1 MDEILR
7 ASSVAERAS
16 SIAAR
21 ASERASQRNSKYM
34 QPKGMDPERNVRKLR
49 KLFGVSHTIQKQTTR
64 RVSVTDQEREEIE
77 RKRGQQLKEMRQQRI
92 SRLGAN
98 HRYVL
103 EIVADLMGTDTEE
116 IVMGV
121 ADDQS
126 FVDLLSG
133 LFEKH
138 GPRACMI
145 SYATMEGY
153 PHDSGR
159 YVESMKRQLVK
170 RTVVHRSDTVELFR
184 KWVIVYRNN
193 NKKSL
198 ENRTISDDLAMFCWD
213 ADKKDI
219 CLYVIKNFMDR
230 VLTKS
235 LEAVSEFG
243 VAEMDQKRK
252 FFHTLDMFNI
262 FLRSSEATVSS
273 RVNFDVSHELFKG
286 FLLVKYQIEAS
297 SKDMNRV
304 RSVERYFGQWMRQIQ
319 GILVEGKQILRD
331 GPDVGP
337 LQMLVNWRR
346 MLARYTSIKEFV
358 SSKAFNNHKI
368 CLTLSRS
375 SKLLKKWAEIDNQVT
390 LVLNEAKDN
399 VRYIT
404 SLQKFWDP
412 LYRSS
417 PDGIISS
424 LPGLMVAIRNV
435 SKTAHYFNTPSNVTG
450 LFVKISNQL
459 TITNKNYLTDNGRV
473 KLWTMA
479 PNDIIAKIEK
489 CRDVMQSYKEQ
500 YYETCK
506 EMSEAAEKPW
516 TVSSVYIFTCL
527 EKFLDRLDKIKLIFN
542 TEITYSVLDRIRIS
556 GMEKFNAMI
565 KGARATISSKP
576 YDPLNYRIE
585 LFDTDFQKFIK
596 EVERAEVGMQ
606 QFVKQQIA
614 DVPIAESVIL
624 ILKRFERLNLE
635 CLCLDRRYLEVAE
648 MLEQEMF
655 LLKDVYNEERGN
667 PFIARNM
674 PPVAGRIMWIRS
686 IFKKID
692 EPMKVLKVRH
702 CVLAHKKAQRTVRY
716 YNYMNGIICHYEM
729 TYHKAWFDY
738 AEEVRCLLNSPIL
751 ICNKESA
758 EYTINLDPAIRQL
771 IKETEWMW
779 KLKLE
784 VPNVAA
790 VVTYCKLRILK
801 PAENLRI
808 ALKRFDRLRSSV
820 TPVFINIMRF
830 RLQEISVLLKSALST
845 VTWLSENLE
854 DFVVDVEKKID
865 EIDLFYRTV
874 LNIDEIRINQEMLS
888 LQNYLYLYKPSAPVT
903 SEKFYESCNDLL
915 QEIQKEL
922 EKKSVCMERAVID
935 LCNMFVELLNFGP
948 LDSKGRRVF
957 QLPPEKI
964 TDANWRVEGNLP
976 IDKWDWI
983 QFQKIYRTIYLVP
996 DDVLKTLQFKN
1007 YENIR
1012 YELHHLR
1019 NDCMDL
1025 FSYYNSKMISALV
1038 GCSKRSLDFVRYS
1051 ILRTN
1056 WRTDPQ
1062 PPILYSA
1069 MDVDLENGCSIDPNL
1084 ENMQANFH
1092 RAILCCT
1099 EINYFVTTWGKQA
1112 KTFARRSRRV
1122 TVDENRY
1129 ERNYYRYVIEHKDI
1143 IRAVQN
1149 LATGLMMYKPDIDD
1163 FLKEQFEK
1171 YKYLWSAEREN
1182 KIQAF
1187 VNTNPLTV
1195 DIRDKF
1201 IYYDNITT
1209 DLETKHARH
1218 VIGPI
1223 EIRMEKAFTKFVEE
1237 SKKWKTALGQLLSAQ
1252 YKKQLDEMVDFISEQ
1267 ENILGKPIN
1276 DLDDV
1281 RLAMVCLEKVRDNF
1295 IEMDMELTLITNTYA
1310 LFAQYNIYIP
1320 QDDYDKVDSLQL
1332 SFNKMLDSAKKVS
1345 QKISEME
1352 GPLLQELNDGIA
1364 TFVMELDEFN
1374 EDFVANGP
1382 MVEGISAK
1390 EASDRVFLF
1399 QNRFDELWR
1408 KYEMY
1413 SSGEKLFGLPITE
1426 YPILQQRKREFGYLN
1441 RLYSLYIQVLKTIS
1455 DYYEMPW
1462 AEVDIERISTELADF
1477 QVRCRKLPKGMQSWP
1492 AFIDLKTK
1500 IDDFNETCPLLELMT
1515 NKAMKERH
1523 WVRLNALLKSD
1534 FDPTS
1539 SKFTLGKLLEAPI
1552 LKHKEDVEDICVG
1565 ASKEL
1570 DIEAKLKQV
1579 ITDWSVVNIQLGM
1592 FKNRGE
1598 LVLKGGETLEIIA
1611 SLEDSIMVMNSLSS
1625 NRYNA
1630 PFKKE
1635 IQLWLSKLV
1644 GTGEIL
1650 EKWLMVQNL
1659 WIYLEAVFVGGDIS
1673 KQLPLEA
1680 KRFSNIDKNYVKIMY
1695 RAREIPNA
1703 VECCTGDETLATSLT
1718 WLLDQLET
1726 CQKSLTGYLESK
1738 RLLFPRFFFV
1748 SDPVLLEILGQAS
1761 DPTSIQPHLLSIFDA
1776 VATVDF
1782 QEKTN
1787 DVITIMNSANNEKV
1801 PLENAVQ
1808 CSGSVEL
1815 WLNRL
1820 LKEMQDTMRTVLAGM
1835 ATSLNDPEF
1844 NFAEEF
1850 PSFCG
1855 QAGVIGVQLLWTR
1868 DAEYALRKCRTDKT
1882 IMKRTNA
1889 KFLTLLNHFIDLT
1902 VKDLNKLDRIRFETM
1917 VTIHVHQ
1924 RDIFD
1929 DLCQLRIR
1937 SAGDFEWQKQAR
1949 FYYNEDN
1956 DDIIVGITDVNFIY
1970 QNEYLGVTERLAIT
1984 PLTDRC
1990 YITLA
1995 QAIGMSMGGAPAG
2008 PAGTGKTET
2017 TKDMGRALGKLV
2029 VVFNCSDQMDFRGLG
2044 RIYKGLAQSG
2054 SWGCFDE
2061 FNRIELPVLSVA
2073 AQQIYIVLT
2082 ARKEKRTS
2090 FIFSDGDIVSLNPEF
2105 GLFITMNP
2113 GYAGRQEL
2121 PENLKIMFRTVA
2133 MMVPDR
2139 AIIIRV
2145 KLASCGFKENL
2156 ILSRKFFTLYKLCE
2170 EQLSK
2175 QVHYDFGLRNI
2186 LSVLR
2191 TLGAQKRSNPTD
2203 TEETI
2208 VMRVLR
2214 DMNVSKLIDE
2224 DEGLFLSLIEDMFP
2238 GIKLTTAV
2246 YKDLQRAIGR
2256 AVEEFGYMNNPEWN
2270 LKVVQLYETSL
2281 VRHGLMLMGP
2291 TGSGKT
2297 SCTLTMLKCFTEMG
2311 RPHKEMRMNPKA
2323 ITAPQMFGR
2332 LDVAT
2337 NDWTDGIFSTLW
2349 RRSLK
2354 VPKTSNTWIVL
2365 DGPVDAVWI
2374 ENLNSVLDDNK
2385 TLTLANG
2392 DRIKMADNSKLV
2404 FEPDNVDNASPAT
2417 VSRVGMVF
2425 MSSSVLKWVVYK
2437 DAWLKKQPPA
2447 EQDVFQKCYEAIYDD
2462 AHVYLQTKLIAKMK
2476 ILEAIYIK
2484 QMLEILDGLLAD
2496 CSNRSDRYLE
2506 RTFLFALMWT
2516 LGAVLEIGERD
2527 KLEEFFIK
2535 HPSKLKWPKKQPG
2548 ETVFEYYVD
2557 DGGIWQHWNNRVERF
2572 IYPEDSIPEFSSI
2585 LVPNVDNVRT
2595 AFLMHNIAKQ
2605 RKQVLLIGEQ
2615 GTAKTVMIKG
2625 YMSNYDPEMHL
2636 SKSFNF
2642 SSATTPNMFQ
2652 RIIES
2657 YVEKR
2662 VGTTYGPPGQRS
2674 MTVFVDDINMPII
2687 NAWGDQVTNEIVR
2700 QMIEQ
2705 HGFYSLEKPGD
2716 FSTIMDI
2723 QLLSAMI
2730 HPGGGRND
2738 IPNRLKRHMAI
2749 FNCTLPSN
2757 NSMDQIFNQIGCG
2770 YFCLARFEEEVVN
2783 VVPSLVPLTRN
2794 FWQSVKGKM
2803 LPTPSNFHYVFNLR
2817 DLSRIWEGILKV
2829 AGEECKT
2836 VSDILKL
2843 WRHECTRVIA
2853 DRFTDFKDTKWFLE
2867 RMRKDAASHLGEYFE
2882 EYPEEE
2888 TFFVDFLRDPPE
2900 GGEDDEEVSLEP
2912 PKIYEEIPSLEK
2924 VRERVTWYMGQF
2936 NEYVRGYHMDLVF
2949 FRDALVHLMIVS
2961 RIVSM
2966 PRGNALLVGVG
2977 GSGKQSLTRLSSFVA
2992 GYKFFQITLTRA
3004 YSVNN
3009 LTDDLKY
3016 LYRTAGL
3023 EGRGITFIF
3032 TDNEIKDEA
3041 FLEFINNILSSGE
3054 IANLFAKDEMDEIY
3068 NEIIPIMKKLQPRR
3082 PPTQDNLYDFFL
3094 SRARSNLH
3102 VALCFSPI
3110 GEKFRARA
3118 LKFPGLISG
3127 CVIDWFQK
3135 WPEDARVAVSQHYLK
3150 DFEIICDPAVKES
3163 VIDIMSW
3170 IHEVVS
3176 EACLSYFERFRRTT
3190 FVTPKSL
3197 ISFLESYKK
3206 LYKEKQNNI
3215 VVMAER
3221 MSSGLYKLDEAGASV
3236 SVLKKELIEMNKV
3249 ITVATEE
3256 AEVVLQTVAES
3267 TASAE
3272 IIKAQVAEK
3281 KSQAAELVKNISAD
3295 KEVAEAKLEKARPA
3309 LEEAEAALK
3318 TIKGS
3323 DIATVRKL
3331 GKPPYLIT
3339 LIMDCVCI
3347 LFRKRI
3353 KPVKPDFEK
3362 NFIQSSWEESLKVMS
3377 DTAFLKKIVEYPT
3390 DLINAEMVDLML
3402 PYFNYSLYTFEAAKV
3417 ACGNVAGL
3425 LSWTIAM
3432 AKYYEVN
3439 KEVLP
3444 LKANLAVQAAKYA
3457 KAASDLQEAEDLF
3470 AAKERELAKVQQQF
3484 DEAIA
3489 KKNAVL
3495 EEAQKC
3501 QDKMDAA
3508 TALISGLAGEKIRWT
3523 EQIAQFKSETE
3534 RLVGDVILLT
3544 AFLSY
3549 TGPFNQE
3556 YRNDLQGQ
3564 WLRQIVER
3572 RIPIS
3577 SNINI
3582 IDSLTD
3588 RTQIGEWNLQGLPS
3602 DELSIQNGIIAT
3614 KAVRFP
3620 LLIDP
3625 QSQGKAWI
3633 KNKEKENSLI
3643 VTNLAHKYFRTHIED
3658 AVSMGLP
3665 VIIEDVGEELDP
3677 CLDNV
3682 LDRNLLKVGTTY
3694 KIKLG
3699 DKEIDYNADF
3709 RCYITTKLAN
3719 PAYTPEVSARTS
3731 IIDFTVTMK
3740 GLEDQLLGRVILTER
3755 KELEEERTNL
3765 VETVTG
3771 NMKKMKELE
3780 ANLLHKLSTTQGS
3793 LLDDVTVIEVLNTS
3807 KNTAIEVKEKLDIAK
3822 VTEAKINSAREEYR
3836 PVATRG
3842 SVLYFLVCTMA
3853 KVNMMYQTSLV
3864 QFLDRFDASMY
3875 NSAKTHITRKRI
3887 KRIIAYLTFEI
3898 YRYKSRGLYEK
3909 DKFLFVLLMALN
3921 IDRQMDLVSYEEFQ
3935 NFIKGGAALN
3945 LNDCPPVPF
3954 RWITDET
3961 WLNLVQLSH
3970 LGPFANVLNKVSNNE
3985 RAWLAWFKKD
3995 APENEVIPD
4004 GYNSL
4009 DAFRR
4014 LLLIRSWCT
4023 DRTLSQCRKYIASSL
4038 GDRFA
4043 EPVVLQ
4049 YDGLLEESKP
4059 LMPIICF
4066 LSMGSDPSSN
4076 IEALAKKNELKCYPI
4091 SMGQGQEIHAR
4102 KLVANCL
4109 EDGGW
4114 VLLQNCH
4121 LGLDYMNEL
4130 TLLLLDL
4137 ERVEES
4143 AYSQYF
4149 RVWITTEPHLDFSIT
4164 LLQMS
4169 LKFTNEPPA
4178 GIRAG
4183 LKRTY
4188 SNLSQDFLDYSQS
4201 PFYHPLVF
4209 AISFLHSVVQE
4220 RRKFGPLG
4228 WNIPYEF
4235 NSADWYASCL
4245 FVQNHLDDLEPGKGI
4260 SWTTVRYM
4268 LGEVQYGGRV
4278 TDDYDKRLLN
4288 TFGRAWFHDNLFAE
4302 TFAFFK
4308 GYKILSFKEQEA
4320 YLGAIEELPNIDPP
4334 QVYGFHSNA
4343 EITYQTNTTRSI
4355 LDTIIAIQPKES
4367 AGGGGETREDKVAR
4381 MVKEM
4386 QSKAPPPYDLFEVK
4400 ERLKAMGALSSMNIF
4415 LRQEIDRMQRII
4427 ILVRATL
4434 KDLLLAIEGTIIM
4447 SEQLRDA
4454 LDNIFNARVP
4464 AIWQRGSWASSTL
4477 GFWFTELLERNQ
4489 QFHTWCFNARPVV
4502 FWMSGF
4508 FNPQGFLTA
4517 MKQEVARAHQGWAL
4531 DQVSM
4536 TNEVLKINL
4545 DEAKK
4550 PPKEGI
4556 YVHGLFLDGAG
4567 WDRKTSRLIESANK
4581 VLYVLM
4587 PVVHISAIN
4596 SVAPKS
4602 PKLYQCPVY
4611 KKINRTDLNYISPL
4625 WLNTV
4630 KNPDHWIIRGVA
4642 LLCDIK

>member
-1 MDEILR
+1 MDEDDRLKKDEDDR
-7 ASSVAERAS
+7 SSTSYYV
-16 SIAAR
+16 
-21 ASERASQRNSKYM
+21 QV
-34 QPKGMDPERNVRKLR
+34 KGIDPERNVKKLR
-49 KLFGVSHTIQKQTTR
+49 KLFGVSHTIQKQTAR
-64 RVSVTDQEREEIE
+64 RLSVTDQEREEVE
-77 RKRGQQLKEMRQQRI
+77 RKRLQHFKELRQQRI
-92 SRLGAN
+92 SSLGAN

-103 EIVADLMGTDTEE
+103 EIVADLMGTETEE
-116 IVMGV
+116 IIMGAV
-121 ADDQS
+121 DDPA

-133 LFEKH
+133 IFENG
-138 GPRACMI
+138 GPRSCMI
-145 SYATMEGY
+145 SYATMQGY
-153 PHDSGR
+153 PPESGR
-159 YVESMKRQLVK
+159 YVESMKRQTVK
-170 RTVVHRSDTVELFR
+170 RTIIRGSDNVELFG
-184 KWVIVYRNN
+184 KWVVVYRNN
-193 NKKSL
+193 NKKNVD
-198 ENRTISDDLAMFCWD
+198 NRTVSDDVALFCWD
-213 ADKKDI
+213 AAKKDL
-219 CLYVIKNFMDR
+219 CLYVIKQFVNR
-230 VLTKS
+230 ILTRS

-243 VAEMDQKRK
+243 VAEIEQKNK
-252 FFHTLDMFNI
+252 FFHTLNMFNI
-262 FLRSSEATVSS
+262 FLKSSEATASS
-273 RVNFDVSHELFKG
+273 RVNFEVSHELFKG
-286 FLLVKYQIEAS
+286 FLLVKFQIEAS
-297 SKDMNRV
+297 AKDVNRV
-304 RSVERYFGQWMRQIQ
+304 RLVERYFGQWLRQIQ

-331 GPDVGP
+331 APDVGP

-358 SSKAFNNHKI
+358 SSQAFNNHKT
-368 CLTLSRS
+368 CLILSRS

-412 LYRSS
+412 LYRSP

-435 SKTAHYFNTPSNVTG
+435 SKTAHYFNTPTNVTG

-459 TITNKNYLTDNGRV
+459 TIVSKNYLTDYGRV
-473 KLWTMA
+473 NLWKLA
-479 PNDIIAKIEK
+479 PNDVIAKIEK
-489 CRDVMQSYKEQ
+489 CRNVMQSYKEQ
-500 YYETCK
+500 YFSTCHDMA
-506 EMSEAAEKPW
+506 ESNEKPW
-516 TVSSVYIFTCL
+516 IVSSVYIFTCL
-527 EKFLDRLDKIKLIFN
+527 EKFLERLDKIKTIFN
-542 TEITYSVLDRIRIS
+542 VEITYSVLDRIRIS
-556 GMEKFNAMI
+556 GMEKFNAII
-565 KGARATISSKP
+565 KGARAMISSKA
-576 YDPLNYRIE
+576 YDPLNYRVD
-585 LFDTDFQKFIK
+585 LFDKDYDNFIK
-596 EVERAEVGMQ
+596 ECEHAEVGMQ

-614 DVPIAESVIL
+614 DVPITESVIL
-624 ILKRFERLNLE
+624 ILQRFERLNLE

-648 MLEQEMF
+648 MLEREMF

-667 PFIARNM
+667 PFIPRNM

-686 IFKKID
+686 IFQKID
-692 EPMKVLKVRH
+692 EPMKVLKKRP
-702 CVLAHKKAQRTVRY
+702 CVLAHKKAQRAVRY

-738 AEEVRCLLNSPIL
+738 CEEVRCLLNSPIL
-751 ICNKESA
+751 ICNKQLA
-758 EYTINLDPAIRQL
+758 EYIVNLDPSIRQL

-784 VPNVAA
+784 VPNIAA
-790 VVTYCKLRILK
+790 VVTYCKERILK
-801 PAENLRI
+801 PAEALKYAIQRFDNLR
-808 ALKRFDRLRSSV
+808 LKI

-830 RLQEISVLLKSALST
+830 RLQEIALLLKPALST

-854 DFVVDVEKKID
+854 DFVESVERKID
-865 EIDLFYRTV
+865 DVSLFYKNI
-874 LNIDEIRINQEMLS
+874 LNIDAIRITKEMAS
-888 LQNYLYLYKPSAPVT
+888 LQDFLYMYVPPAPVT
-903 SEKFYESCNDLL
+903 SEKFYENCNNLRM
-915 QEIQKEL
+915 EIEKEL

-948 LDSKGRRVF
+948 TDSKGRRNF
-957 QLPPEKI
+957 QLPLDKI
-964 TDANWRVEGNLP
+964 NDSNYRAEGQMP

-996 DDVLKTLQFKN
+996 EDILKTLQFKN

-1012 YELHHLR
+1012 YELNHLR

-1038 GCSKRSLDFVRYS
+1038 SCSKRSLDYVRHN

-1056 WRTDPQ
+1056 WRTQPQ
-1062 PPILYSA
+1062 SPILYTQL
-1069 MDVDLENGCSIDPNL
+1069 DIDLESGCRIEPNM
-1084 ENMQANFH
+1084 EVMQTDFH
-1092 RAILCCT
+1092 RAVLNCT

-1112 KTFARRSRRV
+1112 KTHERRLRRV

-1129 ERNYYRYVIEHKDI
+1129 ERNYFRYVIEHKDI
-1143 IRAVQN
+1143 MRAVQN
-1149 LATGLMMYKPDIDD
+1149 LANGLMMFKQDIDD
-1163 FLKEQFEK
+1163 FLKYIFDK
-1171 YKYLWSAEREN
+1171 HKYLWISNRD
-1182 KIQAF
+1182 KIIQEF

-1201 IYYDNITT
+1201 IYYDNITSE
-1209 DLETKHARH
+1209 LEECKKRH
-1218 VIGPI
+1218 CIGPI
-1223 EIRMEKAFTKFVEE
+1223 ELRMEKAFDKFVEE
-1237 SKKWKTALGQLLSAQ
+1237 SKKWKTLCGQLLSAQ
-1252 YKKQLDEMVDFISEQ
+1252 YKKQLDEMVDFIAEQ
-1267 ENILGKPIN
+1267 ENILAKPIN

-1281 RLAMVCLEKVRDNF
+1281 RLAMLCLEKIRDNF
-1295 IEMDMELTLITNTYA
+1295 IQMDMNLGVITDAYA
-1310 LFAQYNIYIP
+1310 LFSQFNIYVP

-1332 SFNKMLDSAKKVS
+1332 SFNKMLENAKKVS
-1345 QKISEME
+1345 DRISQME
-1352 GPLLQELNDGIA
+1352 GPLLKELNDGIA
-1364 TFVMELDEFN
+1364 LFVQEFDQFN
-1374 EDFVANGP
+1374 ADFEANGP

-1390 EASDRVFLF
+1390 EASDP
-1399 QNRFDELWR
+1399 E
-1408 KYEMY
+1408 YI
-1413 SSGEKLFGLPITE
+1413 EKLFGLPITE
-1426 YPILQQRKREFGYLN
+1426 YPLLHQRKREFNYLN

-1455 DYYEMPW
+1455 DYYEMSW
-1462 AEVDIERISTELADF
+1462 VEVDIEKISSELADF
-1477 QVRCRKLPKGMQSWP
+1477 QVRCRKLPKGMQTWP

-1539 SKFTLGKLLEAPI
+1539 IKFTLGKLLEAPI

-1579 ITDWSVVNIQLGM
+1579 IADWSLVNVQLGM
-1592 FKNRGE
+1592 FKTRGE

-1644 GTGEIL
+1644 NTGEIL
-1650 EKWLMVQNL
+1650 EKWLIVQNL
-1659 WIYLEAVFVGGDIS
+1659 WIYLEAVFVGGDIA

-1703 VECCTGDETLATSLT
+1703 VECCTGDESLANALN
-1718 WLLDQLET
+1718 WLLEQLET

-1776 VATVDF
+1776 VAYVDF

-1787 DVITIMNSANNEKV
+1787 DVIVNLNSANHEKIV
-1801 PLENAVQ
+1801 LENPVQ
-1808 CSGSVEL
+1808 CVGSVEI

-1820 LKEMQDTMRTVLAGM
+1820 LKEMQDTMRTILAGM
-1835 ATSLNDPEF
+1835 AVSLNDPEF

-1855 QAGVIGVQLLWTR
+1855 QAGIIGVQLYWTK

-1882 IMKRTNA
+1882 IMKRTNT
-1889 KFLTLLNHFIDLT
+1889 KFLNLLNHFIDLT
-1902 VKDLNKLDRIRFETM
+1902 VKDLTALDRIRFETM

-1929 DLCQLRIR
+1929 DLCQMRIR
-1937 SAGDFEWQKQAR
+1937 TGSDFEWQKQAR

-1956 DDIIVGITDVNFIY
+1956 DDVIVGITDVNFIY

-2082 ARKEKRTS
+2082 ARREKRTS
-2090 FIFSDGDIVSLNPEF
+2090 FIFSDGDLVTLNPEF

-2121 PENLKIMFRTVA
+2121 PENLKIMFRSVA

-2145 KLASCGFKENL
+2145 KLASCGFKDNL
-2156 ILSRKFFTLYKLCE
+2156 VLSRKFFTLYKLCE

-2191 TLGAQKRSNPTD
+2191 TLGAQKRANPSD

-2238 GIKLTTAV
+2238 GIKLTTNT
-2246 YKDLQRAIGR
+2246 YKDLQRALVKIT
-2256 AVEEFGYMNNPEWN
+2256 EELGYVNNPEWN

-2297 SCTLTMLKCFTEMG
+2297 SCTVAMLKCFTEMG

-2354 VPKTSNTWIVL
+2354 VPKNQNTWIVL

-2392 DRIKMADNSKLV
+2392 DRIKMAENSKLV

-2417 VSRVGMVF
+2417 VSRVGMTF
-2425 MSSSVLKWVVYK
+2425 MSSSVLKWTIYME
-2437 DAWLKKQPPA
+2437 AWVRRQPPF
-2447 EQDVFQKCYEAIYDD
+2447 EQDIFRKCFAAIYDE
-2462 AHVYLQTKLIAKMK
+2462 AHTFLQTKLVAKMR

-2484 QMLEILDGLLAD
+2484 QLLEILDGLLAD
-2496 CSNRSDRYLE
+2496 CSNRSEKYLE
-2506 RTFLFALMWT
+2506 RTFLFAMMWT
-2516 LGAVLEIGERD
+2516 LGAVLEINERD
-2527 KLEEFFIK
+2527 KLEEFLLK
-2535 HPSKLKWPKKQPG
+2535 HPSKMKWPKKLPT
-2548 ETVFEYYVD
+2548 ENIFEYYVD
-2557 DGGIWQHWNNRVERF
+2557 DSGNWQHWNTRVESF
-2572 IYPEDSIPEFSSI
+2572 IYPEDSIPEFASI

-2625 YMSNYDPEMHL
+2625 YMSNYDPEVHL
-2636 SKSFNF
+2636 YKSFNF
-2642 SSATTPNMFQ
+2642 SSATTPNMYQ

-2674 MTVFVDDINMPII
+2674 MTIFIDDINMPVI
-2687 NAWGDQVTNEIVR
+2687 NAWGDQITNEIVR

-2716 FSTIMDI
+2716 FSTILDI
-2723 QLLSAMI
+2723 QILAAMI

-2738 IPNRLKRHMAI
+2738 IPHRLKRHMSI

-2757 NSMDQIFNQIGCG
+2757 NSMDQIFSQIGSG
-2770 YFCLARFEEEVVN
+2770 YFCLARFVEDVVD
-2783 VVPSLVPLTRN
+2783 VVPLLVPLTRI
-2794 FWQSVKGKM
+2794 FWQNIKAKM

-2829 AGEECKT
+2829 APDECQT

-2853 DRFTDFKDTKWFLE
+2853 DRFTDYKDTLWFID
-2867 RMRKDAASHLGEYFE
+2867 RMKKDAKSHLVKYWE
-2882 EYPEEE
+2882 EFPEDES
-2888 TFFVDFLRDPPE
+2888 FFVDFLRDPPDA
-2900 GGEDDEEVSLEP
+2900 GEDDEDVSLEP
-2912 PKIYEEIPSLEK
+2912 PKIYEEIPSMETVK
-2924 VRERVTWYMGQF
+2924 NRIFWYMGQF
-2936 NEYVRGYHMDLVF
+2936 NEYVRGFHLDMVF
-2949 FRDALVHLMIVS
+2949 FHDALVHLMIVS
-2961 RIVSM
+2961 RIISM

-2977 GSGKQSLTRLSSFVA
+2977 GSGKQSLTRLASFIA

-3004 YSVNN
+3004 YNAGN
-3009 LTDDLKY
+3009 LVDDLKY

-3023 EGRGITFIF
+3023 EGQGITFIF
-3032 TDNEIKDEA
+3032 TDNEIKDEG
-3041 FLEFINNILSSGE
+3041 FLEYINNILSSGE

-3068 NEIIPIMKKLQPRR
+3068 NEIIPVMKKVQPRR
-3082 PPTQDNLYDFFL
+3082 PPTQDNLYDFFI

-3110 GEKFRARA
+3110 GEKFRARS

-3135 WPEDARVAVSQHYLK
+3135 WPEDARVAVSRHYLQN
-3150 DFEIICDPAVKES
+3150 FEIICTDEIKEQ

-3170 IHEVVS
+3170 IHETVS
-3176 EACLSYFERFRRTT
+3176 EACISYFDRFRRTT

-3206 LYKEKQNNI
+3206 LYKDKQVNI
-3215 VVMAER
+3215 VVLSER
-3221 MSSGLYKLDEAGASV
+3221 MSSGLDKLDEAGASV
-3236 SVLKKELIEMNKV
+3236 SVLKKDLVEMNKV
-3249 ITVATEE
+3249 IVVATEE

-3267 TASAE
+3267 TAAAE
-3272 IIKAQVAEK
+3272 IIKTQVAEK
-3281 KSQAAELVKNISAD
+3281 KAQAGELVKLISAD

-3318 TIKGS
+3318 TIKAA

-3353 KPVKPDFEK
+3353 KPVKPDMEK
-3362 NFIQSSWEESLKVMS
+3362 QFLQSSWEESLKVMS
-3377 DTAFLKKIVEYPT
+3377 DTSFLRKIVEYPT
-3390 DLINAEMVDLML
+3390 DVINAEMVDLML

-3432 AKYYEVN
+3432 AKYFEVN

-3457 KAASDLQEAEDLF
+3457 KASSDLQEAEDLF

-3484 DEAIA
+3484 DEAIS

-3495 EEAQKC
+3495 QEAKKC

-3534 RLVGDVILLT
+3534 RLVGDSILLT

-3556 YRNDLQGQ
+3556 FRTDLQAQ
-3564 WLRQIVER
+3564 WLKQIFER
-3572 RIPIS
+3572 LIPIS
-3577 SNINI
+3577 MNLNI
-3582 IDSLTD
+3582 IESLTD
-3588 RTQIGEWNLQGLPS
+3588 RTQIGEWNLQGLPT

-3633 KNKEKENSLI
+3633 KNKEKENGLI
-3643 VTNLAHKYFRTHIED
+3643 VTNLSHRYFRTHIED

-3682 LDRNLLKVGTTY
+3682 LDRNLLKVGTTF

-3699 DKEIDYNADF
+3699 DKEIDYNAAF
-3709 RCYITTKLAN
+3709 RCYITTKLPN
-3719 PAYTPEVSARTS
+3719 PSYTPEVSARTS

-3807 KNTAIEVKEKLDIAK
+3807 KNTAIEVNEKLEIAK
-3822 VTEAKINSAREEYR
+3822 ITEAKINIAREEYR

-3864 QFLDRFDASMY
+3864 QFLDRFDASMHL
-3875 NSAKTHITRKRI
+3875 SAKTHITQKRI

-3954 RWITDET
+3954 KWITDET
-3961 WLNLVQLSH
+3961 WLNLVQLTN
-3970 LGPFANVLNKVSNNE
+3970 LAPFVHILNKVSNNE
-3985 RAWLAWFKKD
+3985 RAWFHWYKKEC
-3995 APENEVIPD
+3995 PENETIPD
-4004 GYNSL
+4004 GYNAL
-4009 DAFRR
+4009 DPFRK
-4014 LLLIRSWCT
+4014 LLLVRSWCT
-4023 DRTLSQCRKYIASSL
+4023 DRTLSQSRKYIANSL
-4038 GDRFA
+4038 GERFA
-4043 EPVVLQ
+4043 EPVILSF
-4049 YDGLLEESKP
+4049 DGLLTESKP
-4059 LMPIICF
+4059 LIPIVCF

-4109 EDGGW
+4109 EEGGW

-4121 LGLDYMNEL
+4121 LGLEYMHEL

-4137 ERVEES
+4137 ERQDES
-4143 AYSQYF
+4143 SYSANF
-4149 RVWITTEPHLDFSIT
+4149 RVWITTEPHESFPIT

-4201 PFYHPLVF
+4201 VYYHPLVF

-4260 SWTTVRYM
+4260 SWNTVRYM

-4288 TFGRAWFHDNLFAE
+4288 TFGRVWFHDQLFAE
-4302 TFAFFK
+4302 TFEFFK
-4308 GYKILSFKEQEA
+4308 GYKVLCFKEQEA
-4320 YLGAIEELPNIDPP
+4320 YLAAIEELPNIDPP

-4355 LDTIIAIQPKES
+4355 LDTIISIQPKES
-4367 AGGGGETREDKVAR
+4367 SSGGGETREDKVAR
-4381 MVKEM
+4381 QAKEM
-4386 QSKAPPPYDLFEVK
+4386 QSKAPLPYDLFEVK
-4400 ERLKAMGALSSMNIF
+4400 ERLRAMGALSSMNIF
-4415 LRQEIDRMQRII
+4415 LRQEIDRMQKII
-4427 ILVRATL
+4427 ILVRSTL

-4464 AIWQRGSWASSTL
+4464 GVWLRGSWVSSTL
-4477 GFWFTELLERNQ
+4477 GFWFTELLERNA
-4489 QFHTWCFNARPVV
+4489 QFYSWCFGSRPVV

-4517 MKQEVARAHQGWAL
+4517 MKQEVARAHNGWAL
-4531 DQVSM
+4531 DQVTM
-4536 TNEVLKINL
+4536 TNEVLKIGT
-4545 DEAKK
+4545 DECKK
-4550 PPKEGI
+4550 PPKEGV
-4556 YVHGLFLDGAG
+4556 YVHGLYLDGAG
-4567 WDRKTSRLIESANK
+4567 WDRKTSRLIESTNK

-4596 SVAPKS
+4596 STAPKS
-4602 PKLYQCPVY
+4602 PKLYTCPVY

-4630 KNPDHWIIRGVA
+4630 KHPDHWIVRGVA

>member
-1 MDEILR
+1 M
-7 ASSVAERAS
+7 AE
-16 SIAAR
+16 
-21 ASERASQRNSKYM
+21 
-34 QPKGMDPERNVRKLR
+34 
-49 KLFGVSHTIQKQTTR
+49 
-64 RVSVTDQEREEIE
+64 
-77 RKRGQQLKEMRQQRI
+77 
-92 SRLGAN
+92 
-98 HRYVL
+98 
-103 EIVADLMGTDTEE
+103 
-116 IVMGV
+116 
-121 ADDQS
+121 
-126 FVDLLSG
+126 
-133 LFEKH
+133 
-138 GPRACMI
+138 
-145 SYATMEGY
+145 
-153 PHDSGR
+153 
-159 YVESMKRQLVK
+159 
-170 RTVVHRSDTVELFR
+170 
-184 KWVIVYRNN
+184 
-193 NKKSL
+193 
-198 ENRTISDDLAMFCWD
+198 
-213 ADKKDI
+213 
-219 CLYVIKNFMDR
+219 
-230 VLTKS
+230 
-235 LEAVSEFG
+235 
-243 VAEMDQKRK
+243 AE
-252 FFHTLDMFNI
+252 
-262 FLRSSEATVSS
+262 
-273 RVNFDVSHELFKG
+273 
-286 FLLVKYQIEAS
+286 
-297 SKDMNRV
+297 
-304 RSVERYFGQWMRQIQ
+304 
-319 GILVEGKQILRD
+319 
-331 GPDVGP
+331 
-337 LQMLVNWRR
+337 
-346 MLARYTSIKEFV
+346 
-358 SSKAFNNHKI
+358 
-368 CLTLSRS
+368 
-375 SKLLKKWAEIDNQVT
+375 
-390 LVLNEAKDN
+390 
-399 VRYIT
+399 
-404 SLQKFWDP
+404 
-412 LYRSS
+412 
-417 PDGIISS
+417 
-424 LPGLMVAIRNV
+424 
-435 SKTAHYFNTPSNVTG
+435 
-450 LFVKISNQL
+450 
-459 TITNKNYLTDNGRV
+459 
-473 KLWTMA
+473 
-479 PNDIIAKIEK
+479 
-489 CRDVMQSYKEQ
+489 
-500 YYETCK
+500 
-506 EMSEAAEKPW
+506 EKPW
-516 TVSSVYIFTCL
+516 VISSVYIFTCL
-527 EKFLDRLDKIKLIFN
+527 EKFLQRLDKIKLIFN
-542 TEITYSVLDRIRIS
+542 TEITYTILDRIRIS
-556 GMEKFNAMI
+556 GMEKFNAII
-565 KGARATISSKP
+565 KNAKAVISSKP
-576 YDPLNYRIE
+576 YDPLNYRIDA
-585 LFDTDFQKFIK
+585 FNMDFERFVK
-596 EVERAEVGMQ
+596 EVEQAEVGMQ
-606 QFVKQQIA
+606 QFVKQQLT
-614 DVPIAESVIL
+614 DVPTAESVLL
-624 ILKRFERLNLE
+624 ILARFERLNLE
-635 CLCLDRRYLEVAE
+635 CLCLDRRYLEVCE
-648 MLEQEMF
+648 MLEKEMF
-655 LLKDVYNEERGN
+655 QLKDVYNEERGN
-667 PFIARNM
+667 PYVSRNL

-686 IFKKID
+686 IFQKID
-692 EPMKVLKVRH
+692 IPMKSLKTRT
-702 CVLAHKKAQRTVRY
+702 CVLANKKAQRVVRY
-716 YNYMNGIICHYEM
+716 YNYINGIICHYEM

-751 ICNKESA
+751 ICHKDA
-758 EYTINLDPAIRQL
+758 AKYTVNLDPAIRQL

-784 VPNVAA
+784 VPNIAA
-790 VVTYCKLRILK
+790 VVAYCKDIILR
-801 PAENLRI
+801 PAESLKN
-808 ALKRFDRLRSSV
+808 ALQQFDKMRRSI

-830 RLQEISVLLKSALST
+830 RLKEVSVLLKPGLST
-845 VTWLSENLE
+845 ISWLSENLE
-854 DFVVDVEKKID
+854 DFVNGVEKKIN
-865 EIDLFYRTV
+865 EVSTFYQTILHIDS
-874 LNIDEIRINQEMLS
+874 IRIMNEMKS
-888 LQNYLYLYKPSAPVT
+888 LQEYMYMYTPPSSGPVS
-903 SEKFYESCNDLL
+903 SEKFYENCNNLRM
-915 QEIQKEL
+915 EIEKEL

-935 LCNMFVELLNFGP
+935 LCNMFVELLDFGP

-957 QLPPEKI
+957 QLPPDKI
-964 TDANWRVEGNLP
+964 NDSNWREEGNMP

-996 DDVLKTLQFKN
+996 EDILRTLQFKN

-1025 FSYYNSKMISALV
+1025 FSYYNSKMILALV
-1038 GCSKRSLDFVRYS
+1038 GCSKRSLDYVRQK
-1051 ILRTN
+1051 ILR
-1056 WRTDPQ
+1056 
-1062 PPILYSA
+1062 
-1069 MDVDLENGCSIDPNL
+1069 
-1084 ENMQANFH
+1084 
-1092 RAILCCT
+1092 
-1099 EINYFVTTWGKQA
+1099 
-1112 KTFARRSRRV
+1112 
-1122 TVDENRY
+1122 
-1129 ERNYYRYVIEHKDI
+1129 
-1143 IRAVQN
+1143 
-1149 LATGLMMYKPDIDD
+1149 
-1163 FLKEQFEK
+1163 
-1171 YKYLWSAEREN
+1171 
-1182 KIQAF
+1182 
-1187 VNTNPLTV
+1187 
-1195 DIRDKF
+1195 
-1201 IYYDNITT
+1201 
-1209 DLETKHARH
+1209 
-1218 VIGPI
+1218 
-1223 EIRMEKAFTKFVEE
+1223 
-1237 SKKWKTALGQLLSAQ
+1237 
-1252 YKKQLDEMVDFISEQ
+1252 
-1267 ENILGKPIN
+1267 
-1276 DLDDV
+1276 
-1281 RLAMVCLEKVRDNF
+1281 
-1295 IEMDMELTLITNTYA
+1295 MDMHLGVIVDAYGI
-1310 LFAQYNIYIP
+1310 FSQFNIYIP
-1320 QDDYDKVDSLQL
+1320 RDDYDKVDSLQL
-1332 SFNKMLDSAKKVS
+1332 SFNQMLNNTKNVS
-1345 QKISEME
+1345 NRIAEME
-1352 GPLLQELNDGIA
+1352 GPLLTELTNGIA
-1364 TFVMELDEFN
+1364 EFVQEFEQFN
-1374 EDFVANGP
+1374 IDFEANGP
-1382 MVEGISAK
+1382 MVDGISAK

-1413 SSGEKLFGLPITE
+1413 NSGEKLFGLPVTD
-1426 YPILQQRKREFGYLN
+1426 YPLLHQRKREFNYLN
-1441 RLYSLYIQVLKTIS
+1441 RLYSLYIQVLKTIA

-1462 AEVDIERISTELADF
+1462 SEVDIEKISTDLADF
-1477 QVRCRKLPKGMQSWP
+1477 QVRCRKLPKGMQTWP
-1492 AFIDLKTK
+1492 AYIVLKTK

-1523 WVRLNALLKSD
+1523 WVRLNALLQTD

-1539 SKFTLGKLLEAPI
+1539 FKFTLGRLLEAPI
-1552 LKHKEDVEDICVG
+1552 LQNKEDVEDICVG
-1565 ASKEL
+1565 AGKEL

-1579 ITDWSVVNIQLGM
+1579 IVDWSVVNIQLGM

-1611 SLEDSIMVMNSLSS
+1611 ALEDSIMVMNSLSS

-1630 PFKKE
+1630 PFKKD

-1644 GTGEIL
+1644 NTGEIL

-1659 WIYLEAVFVGGDIS
+1659 WIYLEAVFVGGDIA
-1673 KQLPLEA
+1673 KQLPMEA
-1680 KRFSNIDKNYVKIMY
+1680 KRFTNIDKNYVKIMY

-1703 VECCTGDETLATSLT
+1703 VECCTADENLANTLT

-1748 SDPVLLEILGQAS
+1748 SDPVLLEILGQSS
-1761 DPTSIQPHLLSIFDA
+1761 DPTSIQQHLLSIFDA
-1776 VATVDF
+1776 VAYVDF
-1782 QEKTN
+1782 QGT
-1787 DVITIMNSANNEKV
+1787 DVIVALNSSNHEKIA
-1801 PLENAVQ
+1801 LENPVQ
-1808 CSGSVEL
+1808 CVGSVEI

-1835 ATSLNDPEF
+1835 AVSLNDPQF

-1850 PSFCG
+1850 ASFCG
-1855 QAGVIGVQLLWTR
+1855 QAGIIGVQLLWTR
-1868 DAEYALRKCRTDKT
+1868 DAEYALRKCRTDKG
-1882 IMKRTNA
+1882 IMKRTNT
-1889 KFLTLLNHFIDLT
+1889 KFLNLLNHFIDLT
-1902 VKDLNKLDRIRFETM
+1902 VKDLTPLDRIRFETM

-1929 DLCQLRIR
+1929 DLCNMRIR

-1949 FYYNEDN
+1949 FYYNDEN

-2090 FIFSDGDIVSLNPEF
+2090 FIFSDGDLVTLNPEF

-2156 ILSRKFFTLYKLCE
+2156 VLSRKFFTLYKLCE

-2191 TLGAQKRSNPTD
+2191 TLGAQKRANASD

-2238 GIKLTTAV
+2238 GIKLTTAAH
-2246 YKDLQRAIGR
+2246 KDLQRALSK
-2256 AVEEFGYMNNPEWN
+2256 VTEDLGYVNNPEWN

-2297 SCTLTMLKCFTEMG
+2297 SCTIVMLRCFTEMG
-2311 RPHKEMRMNPKA
+2311 HPHKEMRMNPKA

-2354 VPKTSNTWIVL
+2354 VPKHQNTWIVL

-2392 DRIKMADNSKLV
+2392 DRIKMAENSKLV

-2417 VSRVGMVF
+2417 VSRVGMTF
-2425 MSSSVLKWVVYK
+2425 MSSSVLKWNVYME
-2437 DAWLKKQPPA
+2437 AWVRRQPPF
-2447 EQDVFQKCYEAIYDD
+2447 EQDVFRRCFTAIYDE
-2462 AHVYLQTKLIAKMK
+2462 AHLYLQTKLIAKMK

-2484 QMLEILDGLLAD
+2484 QLLEIMDGLLSD
-2496 CSNRSDRYLE
+2496 CSNRSERFLE
-2506 RTFLFALMWT
+2506 RTFLFSMMWT
-2516 LGAVLEIGERD
+2516 LGAVLEINERD
-2527 KLEEFFIK
+2527 KLEEFFLK

-2557 DGGIWQHWNNRVERF
+2557 EGGNWQHWNNRVEKF

-2625 YMSNYDPEMHL
+2625 YMANYDPEFHL

-2642 SSATTPNMFQ
+2642 SSATTPNMYQ

-2674 MTVFVDDINMPII
+2674 MTIFIDDINMPVI
-2687 NAWGDQVTNEIVR
+2687 NAWGDQITNEIVR

-2705 HGFYSLEKPGD
+2705 RGFYSLDKPGD
-2716 FSTIMDI
+2716 FSTILDI
-2723 QLLSAMI
+2723 QILAAMI

-2738 IPNRLKRHMAI
+2738 IPHRLKRHMAI

-2757 NSMDQIFNQIGCG
+2757 NSMDQIFSQIGSG
-2770 YFCLARFEEEVVN
+2770 YFCAARFKDEVVELI
-2783 VVPSLVPLTRN
+2783 PQLVPLTRI
-2794 FWQSVKGKM
+2794 FWQNVKVKM

-2817 DLSRIWEGILKV
+2817 DLSRIWEGMLKV
-2829 AGEECKT
+2829 ASEECQT
-2836 VSDILKL
+2836 VSDVLKL

-2853 DRFTDFKDTKWFLE
+2853 DRFTDYKDTKWFID
-2867 RMRKDAASHLGEYFE
+2867 RMQKDVRANLSE
-2882 EYPEEE
+2882 EYWEAFPEDE
-2888 TFFVDFLRDPPE
+2888 TFFVDFLRDPPDAQ
-2900 GGEDDEEVSLEP
+2900 EDDEDISLEP
-2912 PKIYEEIPSLEK
+2912 PKIYEEIPSMDQVK
-2924 VRERVTWYMGQF
+2924 DRVLWYMGQF
-2936 NEYVRGYHMDLVF
+2936 NEYVRGFHMDMVF
-2949 FRDALVHLMIVS
+2949 FHDALVHLIIVS
-2961 RIVSM
+2961 RILSM

-2977 GSGKQSLTRLSSFVA
+2977 GSGKQSLTRLASFIA

-3004 YSVNN
+3004 YNAGN
-3009 LTDDLKY
+3009 LIDDLKY

-3023 EGRGITFIF
+3023 EGQGITFIF

-3068 NEIIPIMKKLQPRR
+3068 NEIIPIMKKKQPRR

-3094 SRARSNLH
+3094 STARSNLH

-3110 GEKFRARA
+3110 GEKFRARS

-3135 WPEDARVAVSQHYLK
+3135 WPEDARIAVSRHYLEN
-3150 DFEIICDPAVKES
+3150 FEIVCAPTVKES

-3170 IHEVVS
+3170 IHESVS
-3176 EACLSYFERFRRTT
+3176 ETCLSYFERFRRTT

-3206 LYKEKQNNI
+3206 LYKDKQENI
-3215 VVMAER
+3215 IVLAER
-3221 MSSGLYKLDEAGASV
+3221 MSSGLDKLDEAGASV
-3236 SVLKKELIEMNKV
+3236 AVLKKDLVEMNKV
-3249 ITVATEE
+3249 IVVATEE
-3256 AEVVLQTVAES
+3256 AEVVLQNVAES
-3267 TASAE
+3267 TAAAE
-3272 IIKAQVAEK
+3272 IVKAQVAEK
-3281 KSQAAELVKNISAD
+3281 KGQAEALVKIISAD

-3318 TIKGS
+3318 TIKAA

-3353 KPVKPDFEK
+3353 KAIKPDMEK
-3362 NFIQSSWEESLKVMS
+3362 QFLQSSWEESLKVMS
-3377 DTAFLKKIVEYPT
+3377 DTSFLKKIVEYPT
-3390 DLINAEMVDLML
+3390 DIINAEMVDLML

-3444 LKANLAVQAAKYA
+3444 LKANLAVQAAKHA
-3457 KAASDLQEAEDLF
+3457 KASNDLREAEELF

-3495 EEAQKC
+3495 EEAKKC

-3508 TALISGLAGEKIRWT
+3508 TALINGLAGEKIRWT

-3534 RLVGDVILLT
+3534 RLVGDTIMLT

-3556 YRNDLQGQ
+3556 YRNDLQAQ
-3564 WLRQIVER
+3564 WLKQIMER
-3572 RIPIS
+3572 LIPIS
-3577 SNINI
+3577 GNLNI

-3588 RTQIGEWNLQGLPS
+3588 RTQIGEWNLQGLPT

-3633 KNKEKENSLI
+3633 KNKEKENGLI
-3643 VTNLAHKYFRTHIED
+3643 VTNLSHRYFRTHIED
-3658 AVSMGLP
+3658 AVSLGLP
-3665 VIIEDVGEELDP
+3665 VIIEDVAEELDP

-3699 DKEIDYNADF
+3699 DKEIDYNAAF
-3709 RCYITTKLAN
+3709 RCYITTKLPN
-3719 PAYTPEVSARTS
+3719 PVYSPEISARTS

-3807 KNTAIEVKEKLDIAK
+3807 KNTAIDVKEKLDVAK
-3822 VTEAKINSAREEYR
+3822 ITEAKINVAREEYR

-3842 SVLYFLVCTMA
+3842 SVLYFLVCSMA
-3853 KVNMMYQTSLV
+3853 NVNMMYQTSLV
-3864 QFLDRFDASMY
+3864 QFLERFDASMHL
-3875 NSAKTHITRKRI
+3875 SAKTHITQKRI
-3887 KRIIAYLTFEI
+3887 KRIIEYLTFEI

-3921 IDRQMDLVSYEEFQ
+3921 IDRQMEVISYEEFQ

-3945 LNDCPPVPF
+3945 LNDCPPVPYK
-3954 RWITDET
+3954 WITDET
-3961 WLNLVQLSH
+3961 WLNLVQLSN
-3970 LGPFANVLNKVSNNE
+3970 LPAFSQVLNKVSNNE
-3985 RAWLAWFKKD
+3985 RAWFHWYKKEC
-3995 APENEVIPD
+3995 PESEVIPD

-4009 DAFRR
+4009 DPFRR
-4014 LLLIRSWCT
+4014 LLMIRSWCT
-4023 DRTLSQCRKYIASSL
+4023 DRTLSQSRQYIGHSL
-4038 GDRFA
+4038 GERFA
-4043 EPVVLQ
+4043 EPVVLNF
-4049 YDGLLEESKP
+4049 DGLLSESKP
-4059 LMPIICF
+4059 LIPIICF

-4091 SMGQGQEIHAR
+4091 SMGQGQEIHSR
-4102 KLVANCL
+4102 KLVSMCL
-4109 EDGGW
+4109 EEGGW

-4121 LGLDYMNEL
+4121 LGLEYMHEL

-4137 ERVEES
+4137 ERGEES
-4143 AYSQYF
+4143 AYNPDF
-4149 RVWITTEPHLDFSIT
+4149 RIWITTEPHPGFSIT

-4169 LKFTNEPPA
+4169 MKFTNEPPA
-4178 GIRAG
+4178 GVRAG

-4188 SNLSQDFLDYSQS
+4188 GNLSQDFLDYSQS
-4201 PFYHPLVF
+4201 EFYHPLVY

-4245 FVQNHLDDLEPGKGI
+4245 FVQNHLDDLEPGRGI
-4260 SWTTVRYM
+4260 SWNTVRYM

-4288 TFGRAWFHDNLFAE
+4288 TFGRVWFHDNLFAE
-4302 TFAFFK
+4302 NFEFFK

-4320 YLGAIEELPNIDPP
+4320 YLAAIEELPNIDPP

-4355 LDTIIAIQPKES
+4355 LDTIMSIQPKES
-4367 AGGGGETREDKVAR
+4367 SGGGGETREDKVAR
-4381 MVKEM
+4381 QVREM
-4386 QSKAPPPYDLFEVK
+4386 QSKAPMPYDLFEVK
-4400 ERLKAMGALSSMNIF
+4400 ERLRAMGALSSMNIF
-4415 LRQEIDRMQRII
+4415 LRQEIDRMQKII
-4427 ILVRATL
+4427 ILVRSTL

-4464 AIWQRGSWASSTL
+4464 AIWQKGSWASSTL
-4477 GFWFTELLERNQ
+4477 GFWFTELLERNA
-4489 QFHTWCFNARPVV
+4489 QFHGWCFGARPVV

-4517 MKQEVARAHQGWAL
+4517 MKQEVARAHHGWAL

-4536 TNEVLKINL
+4536 TNEVLKIGT
-4545 DEAKK
+4545 EECKK
-4550 PPKEGI
+4550 PPKEGV
-4556 YVHGLFLDGAG
+4556 YVHGLYLDGAG
-4567 WDRKTSRLIESANK
+4567 WDRKTSRLVESTNK

-4596 SVAPKS
+4596 STAPKS
-4602 PKLYQCPVY
+4602 SKLYTCPVY

-4625 WLNTV
+4625 WLNTI
-4630 KNPDHWIIRGVA
+4630 KHPDHWILRGVA

>member
-1 MDEILR
+1 MDSGEKNAIRL
-7 ASSVAERAS
+7 
-16 SIAAR
+16 
-21 ASERASQRNSKYM
+21 
-34 QPKGMDPERNVRKLR
+34 GKL
-49 KLFGVSHTIQKQTTR
+49 LGVSRTIQKHTAR
-64 RVSVTDQEREEIE
+64 RLSVTDHEREEHE
-77 RKRGQQLKEMRQQRI
+77 RKRTQLLKEYRQQRI
-92 SRLGAN
+92 SSLGAN
-98 HRYVL
+98 QRYVM
-103 EIVADLMGTDTEE
+103 EIAADLLNTDMDELIMGL
-116 IVMGV
+116 V
-121 ADDQS
+121 DDQA
-126 FVDLLSG
+126 FVELLG
-133 LFEKH
+133 GIFEDK

-145 SYATMEGY
+145 TYATQKGY
-153 PHDSGR
+153 PPDSGR
-159 YVESMKRQLVK
+159 YQEKLKYADVK
-170 RTVVHRSDTVELFR
+170 RAVCLKSDFV
-184 KWVIVYRNN
+184 KMKGAWVIVYRNN
-193 NKKSL
+193 NNKTI
-198 ENRTISDDLAMFCWD
+198 ENRTVSDDVAMFRWVTED
-213 ADKKDI
+213 GN
-219 CLYVIKNFMDR
+219 CLYVIKEFMKR
-230 VLTKS
+230 VLTAS
-235 LEAVSEFG
+235 LEVVTDFG
-243 VAEMDQKRK
+243 VAEPEQKRK
-252 FFHTLDMFNI
+252 FFHILNMYNT
-262 FLRSSEATVSS
+262 FLQSSEAIVST
-273 RVNFDVSHELFKG
+273 RVNFEVSHELFKG
-286 FLLVKYQIEAS
+286 LLLVKFQIEAS
-297 SKDMNRV
+297 AKDVGRV
-304 RSVERYFGQWMRQIQ
+304 RLVERYFAQWLRQIQ

-331 GPDVGP
+331 PPDVGP

-346 MLARYTSIKEFV
+346 QLARYTSIMEFV
-358 SSKAFNNHKI
+358 SSRAFNNHKQ
-368 CLTLSRS
+368 CLILSRS

-399 VRYIT
+399 VRYIS

-412 LYRSS
+412 LYRSA
-417 PDGIISS
+417 PDEIISS

-450 LFVKISNQL
+450 LFVKISNQITL
-459 TITNKNYLTDNGRV
+459 TSRRYLTDSGRRL
-473 KLWTMA
+473 LWNLE
-479 PNDIIAKIEK
+479 PQGVIAKINK
-489 CRDVMQSYKEQ
+489 CNEIMEYYKSIYLQTVEDMAFAN
-500 YYETCK
+500 EN
-506 EMSEAAEKPW
+506 PW
-516 TVSSVYIFTCL
+516 VVSKVYIFTCL
-527 EKFLDRLDKIKLIFN
+527 EKFQARLEKIRDIFN
-542 TEITYSVLDRIRIS
+542 TEITYSVLDVITIS
-556 GMEKFNAMI
+556 GMEKFNAQI
-565 KGARATISSKP
+565 KGARSTIASKP
-576 YDPLNYRIE
+576 YDPLDYRIE
-585 LFDTDFQKFIK
+585 IFNKDYEVFVK
-596 EVERAEVGMQ
+596 EVEQAEVGMQ

-624 ILKRFERLNLE
+624 ILQRFERLGLE

-648 MLEQEMF
+648 MLEKEMF
-655 LLKDVYNEERGN
+655 VLKDVYNEERGN

-674 PPVAGRIMWIRS
+674 PPVAGRITWIRS

-692 EPMKVLKVRH
+692 EPMKVLKYRQ

-729 TYHKAWFDY
+729 TYHKAWYDY
-738 AEEVRCLLNSPIL
+738 CEEVRCLLNAPIL
-751 ICNKESA
+751 LCHKEMA
-758 EYTINLDPAIRQL
+758 QYTVNLDPAIRQL

-784 VPNVAA
+784 VPNIAS
-790 VVTYCKLRILK
+790 VVTYCKDRILD
-801 PAENLRI
+801 PAVQ
-808 ALKRFDRLRSSV
+808 LKEVIRRYDQFRQSISAI
-820 TPVFINIMRF
+820 FINIMRF
-830 RLQEISVLLKSALST
+830 RLQEIGLLMKPALTSI
-845 VTWLSENLE
+845 TWISENLE
-854 DFVVDVEKKID
+854 DFVQELDDKVDEVET
-865 EIDLFYRTV
+865 FYRTV
-874 LNIDEIRINQEMLS
+874 VNIEKIRVLREMENLTDF
-888 LQNYLYLYKPSAPVT
+888 LYVYQPEEPIT
-903 SEKFYESCNDLL
+903 SEKYLDMSNKLRA
-915 QEIQKEL
+915 EL
-922 EKKSVCMERAVID
+922 ESVIERSSVCIERAVID
-935 LCNMFVELLNFGP
+935 LINMFVDLLDFGP
-948 LDSKGRRVF
+948 LDSKGRRVY
-957 QLPPEKI
+957 QLPIEKLN
-964 TDANWRVEGNLP
+964 DNNWRVEGNYP

-996 DDVLKTLQFKN
+996 DEALKGLQMKN
-1007 YENIR
+1007 YEGIR
-1012 YELHHLR
+1012 YELNHLR

-1025 FSYYNSKMISALV
+1025 FSYYNSKMILALV
-1038 GCSKRSLDFVRYS
+1038 QCSKRSLDFVRHK

-1056 WRTDPQ
+1056 WRTDPMK
-1062 PPILYSA
+1062 PILYTN
-1069 MDVDLENGCSIDPNL
+1069 MDIDLELGCAIDPSL
-1084 ENMQANFH
+1084 ELMQTHFH
-1092 RAILCCT
+1092 AAIQVCT
-1099 EINYFVTTWGKQA
+1099 EINYFISTWGRQA
-1112 KTFARRSRRV
+1112 KTLERRMRRV

-1129 ERNYYRYVIEHKDI
+1129 ERAYFRYVVDHKDI
-1143 IRAVQN
+1143 IRAITN
-1149 LATGLMMYKPDIDD
+1149 LANGLLLYKHDVDE
-1163 FLKEQFEK
+1163 FLLETFNKF
-1171 YKYLWSAEREN
+1171 KYLWSEDREQI
-1182 KIQAF
+1182 IQRF
-1187 VNTNPLTV
+1187 VDTNPLTV

-1209 DLETKHARH
+1209 DLEEMAAKK

-1223 EIRMEKAFTKFVEE
+1223 EIRMEKAIAKYVEE
-1237 SKKWKTALGQLLSAQ
+1237 SKKWKVMLGQLLSAQ
-1252 YKKQLDEMVDFISEQ
+1252 YKKQLDEMVDFITEM
-1267 ENILGKPIN
+1267 EIILSKPIN

-1281 RLAMVCLEKVRDNF
+1281 RQAMNCLEKIRDNF
-1295 IEMDMELTLITNTYA
+1295 ITMDMNLSLIIDTYA
-1310 LFAQYNIYIP
+1310 LFAQYNIFIP
-1320 QDDYDKVDSLQL
+1320 KDDYDKVDSLQL
-1332 SFNKMLDSAKKVS
+1332 AFNKMLENAKKTS
-1345 QKISEME
+1345 QRISDME
-1352 GPLLQELNDGIA
+1352 GPLLRELNEGIA
-1364 TFVMELDEFN
+1364 QFVKEFEQFN
-1374 EDFVANGP
+1374 IDFEANGP

-1399 QNRFDELWR
+1399 QGQFDELWR

-1413 SSGEKLFGLPITE
+1413 NSGEKLFGLPITD
-1426 YPILQQRKREFGYLN
+1426 YPLLHQRKREFNYLN
-1441 RLYSLYIQVLKTIS
+1441 RLYSLYIQVLKTIA

-1462 AEVDIERISTELADF
+1462 SEVDIEKISAELADF

-1492 AFIDLKTK
+1492 AFIDLKNK

-1523 WVRLNALLKSD
+1523 WVRLNALLKTE

-1539 SKFTLGKLLEAPI
+1539 AKFTLGKLLEAPI
-1552 LKHKEDVEDICVG
+1552 LKYKDDVEDICVG

-1579 ITDWSVVNIQLGM
+1579 ISDWSVVNLQLGH

-1598 LVLKGGETLEIIA
+1598 LVLKGQETLDIIA
-1611 SLEDSIMVMNSLSS
+1611 SLEDSLMVMNSLAS

-1630 PFKKE
+1630 PFKKD

-1644 GTGEIL
+1644 NTGEIL
-1650 EKWLMVQNL
+1650 EKWLMTQNL

-1680 KRFSNIDKNYVKIMY
+1680 KRFTNIDKNYVKIMY

-1703 VECCTGDETLATSLT
+1703 VECCTGDDTLATSLT

-1738 RLLFPRFFFV
+1738 RLLFPRFFFI

-1761 DPTSIQPHLLSIFDA
+1761 DPTTIQPHLLSIFDA
-1776 VATVDF
+1776 IATVDF

-1787 DVITIMNSANNEKV
+1787 DVMIAMNSMNNEKV
-1801 PLENAVQ
+1801 PFETPVT
-1808 CSGSVEL
+1808 CSGSVEV
-1815 WLNRL
+1815 WLGKL
-1820 LKEMQDTMRTVLAGM
+1820 LKEMQDTIRSILASM
-1835 ATSLNDPEF
+1835 AQSLNDPEF
-1844 NFAEEF
+1844 IFVEEF
-1850 PSFCG
+1850 PAFCG
-1855 QAGVIGVQLLWTR
+1855 QAGLLGVQLLWTR
-1868 DAEYALRKCRTDKT
+1868 DSEYALRKCRTDRI

-1889 KFLTLLNHFIDLT
+1889 KFLNLLNYFIDLT
-1902 VKDLNKLDRIRFETM
+1902 VKDLTKLDRIRFETM

-1929 DLCQLRIR
+1929 DLCTMRVK

-1949 FYYNEDN
+1949 FYYHEDN
-1956 DDIIVGITDVNFIY
+1956 DEIIVGITDVNFIY

-2082 ARKEKRTS
+2082 ARKEKRS
-2090 FIFSDGDIVSLNPEF
+2090 WFLFSDGDVVTLNPEF

-2121 PENLKIMFRTVA
+2121 PENLKIMFRSVA

-2156 ILSRKFFTLYKLCE
+2156 ILSRKFYTLYKLCE

-2191 TLGAQKRSNPTD
+2191 TLGAQKRANPND

-2224 DEGLFLSLIEDMFP
+2224 DEGLFISLIDDMFP
-2238 GIKLTTAV
+2238 GIKLTQAS
-2246 YKDLQRAIGR
+2246 YKDLQRAIVKV
-2256 AVEEFGYMNNPEWN
+2256 ADEMGYVNNPEWN

-2297 SCTLTMLKCFTEMG
+2297 SCTHAMLRCFTEMG
-2311 RPHKEMRMNPKA
+2311 QPHKEMRMNPKA

-2354 VPKTSNTWIVL
+2354 IPKHQNCWIVL

-2417 VSRVGMVF
+2417 VSRVGMTF
-2425 MSSSVLKWVVYK
+2425 MSSSVLKWTVYME
-2437 DAWLKKQPPA
+2437 AWVRRQPSA
-2447 EQDVFQKCYEAIYDD
+2447 EAEVYRRCYTALYDD
-2462 AHVYLQTKLIAKMK
+2462 AHTFLQTKLMAKMR

-2484 QMLEILDGLLAD
+2484 QMLEIMDGMLEE
-2496 CSNRSDRYLE
+2496 CSNRTERFLE
-2506 RTFLFALMWT
+2506 RMFLFALMWT
-2516 LGAVLEIGERD
+2516 LGAVLEIKERD
-2527 KLEEFFIK
+2527 KFEEFLVK
-2535 HPSKLKWPKKQPG
+2535 HPSKLKWPKRQPN
-2548 ETVFEYYVD
+2548 ETIFEFYVD
-2557 DGGIWQHWNNRVERF
+2557 DQGMWQHWNTRVEDF
-2572 IYPEDSIPEFSSI
+2572 VYPEDTVPEFASI

-2595 AFLMHNIAKQ
+2595 AYLMHNIAKQ

-2625 YMSNYDPEMHL
+2625 YMAHYDPEQHL

-2642 SSATTPNMFQ
+2642 SSATTPNMYQ

-2662 VGTTYGPPGQRS
+2662 VGTSYGPPGQRS
-2674 MTVFVDDINMPII
+2674 MTVFIDDINMPVI
-2687 NAWGDQVTNEIVR
+2687 NEWGDQITNEIVR

-2705 HGFYSLEKPGD
+2705 GGFYSLEKPGD

-2723 QLLSAMI
+2723 QLLAAMI

-2738 IPNRLKRHMAI
+2738 IPNRLKRHLSI

-2757 NSMDQIFNQIGCG
+2757 NSMDQIFNKIGQG
-2770 YFCLARFEEEVVN
+2770 YFCLARFNEEVVDII
-2783 VVPSLVPLTRN
+2783 PHLVPLTRI
-2794 FWQSVKGKM
+2794 FWQNVKAKM
-2803 LPTPSNFHYVFNLR
+2803 LPTPANFHYVFNLR
-2817 DLSRIWEGILKV
+2817 DLSRIWEGMLKIKT
-2829 AGEECKT
+2829 EECENMQT
-2836 VSDILKL
+2836 VLKL
-2843 WRHECTRVIA
+2843 WCHECTRVIA
-2853 DRFTDFKDTKWFLE
+2853 DRFTEFKDKEWFE
-2867 RMRKDAASHLGEYFE
+2867 SCMRRDALKNLPE
-2882 EYPEEE
+2882 EIAENYPEEE
-2888 TFFVDFLRDPPE
+2888 TFFVDFLRDAPDA
-2900 GGEDDEEVSLEP
+2900 GEDDEVEVSLEP
-2912 PKIYEEIPSLEK
+2912 PKVYEEIPSFDFVKQK
-2924 VRERVTWYMGQF
+2924 VHFYMSQF
-2936 NEYVRGYHMDLVF
+2936 NEYIRGFTMDLVF

-2961 RIVSM
+2961 RILSM

-2977 GSGKQSLTRLSSFVA
+2977 GSGKQSLTRLSSFIA
-2992 GYKFFQITLTRA
+2992 NYKFFQIVLTRA
-3004 YSVNN
+3004 YNAGN
-3009 LTDDLKY
+3009 LVEDLKY

-3032 TDNEIKDEA
+3032 TDNEIKDDG

-3068 NEIIPIMKKLQPRR
+3068 SEIIPIMKKIAPKRI
-3082 PPTQDNLYDFFL
+3082 PTQDNLYDFFL
-3094 SRARSNLH
+3094 SRARYNLH
-3102 VALCFSPI
+3102 IALCFSPI
-3110 GEKFRARA
+3110 GEKFRARS

-3135 WPEDARVAVSQHYLK
+3135 WPEDARVAVSRHYLK
-3150 DFEIICDPAVKES
+3150 DFAIVCAPEVKES
-3163 VIDIMSW
+3163 VIDLMSW
-3170 IHEVVS
+3170 IHETVS
-3176 EACLSYFERFRRTT
+3176 EACVSYFERFRRTT

-3197 ISFLESYKK
+3197 ISFLQSYKT
-3206 LYKEKQNNI
+3206 LYKDKQVNI
-3215 VVMAER
+3215 ITMSDR
-3221 MSSGLYKLDEAGASV
+3221 MSSGLDKLDEAGAAV

-3249 ITVATEE
+3249 IAIATEE
-3256 AEVVLQTVAES
+3256 AEEVLETVAQS
-3267 TASAE
+3267 TAAAE
-3272 IIKAQVAEK
+3272 IVKVQVAEK
-3281 KSQAAELVKNISAD
+3281 KAQAGELVKVISAD

-3309 LEEAEAALK
+3309 LEEAEAALR
-3318 TIKGS
+3318 TIKAA

-3339 LIMDCVCI
+3339 LIMDAVCI
-3347 LFRKRI
+3347 LFRK
-3353 KPVKPDFEK
+3353 KVKPIKADLEK
-3362 NFIQSSWEESLKVMS
+3362 NFLQSSWEESLKVMS
-3377 DTAFLKKIVEYPT
+3377 DTSFLKKIVEYPT
-3390 DLINAEMVDLML
+3390 DIINAEMVDLL
-3402 PYFNYSLYTFEAAKV
+3402 VPYFNYNLYTFEAAKV

-3432 AKYYEVN
+3432 AKYFEVN

-3444 LKANLAVQAAKYA
+3444 LKANLAIQTAKYQ
-3457 KAASDLQEAEDLF
+3457 KAAADLQEAEELF
-3470 AAKERELAKVQQQF
+3470 AAKERELAEVQQRF
-3484 DEAIA
+3484 NEAIA
-3489 KKNAVL
+3489 KKDAVL
-3495 EEAQKC
+3495 AEAKKV

-3523 EQIAQFKSETE
+3523 EQISQFKNETD
-3534 RLVGDVILLT
+3534 RLVGDTIILT

-3556 YRNDLQGQ
+3556 YRIDLQYQ
-3564 WLRQIVER
+3564 WLKEVRER
-3572 RIPIS
+3572 LIPLS
-3577 SNINI
+3577 ANLSI
-3582 IDSLTD
+3582 IESLTD

-3602 DELSIQNGIIAT
+3602 DELSVQNGIIAT

-3633 KNKEKENSLI
+3633 KNKEKHNNLI
-3643 VTNLAHKYFRTHIED
+3643 VTTLTHKYFRNHVED
-3658 AVSMGLP
+3658 SISLGLP
-3665 VIIEDVGEELDP
+3665 MIIEDVGEELDP
-3677 CLDNV
+3677 SLDNV

-3694 KIKLG
+3694 KIKVG
-3699 DKEIDYNADF
+3699 DKEVDYNAAF
-3709 RCYITTKLAN
+3709 RCYITTKLPN
-3719 PAYTPEVSARTS
+3719 PSYTPEVSARTS

-3755 KELEEERTNL
+3755 KELEEERQEL
-3765 VETVTG
+3765 VETVTN

-3780 ANLLHKLSTTQGS
+3780 ANLLHKLSTTKGS

-3807 KNTAIEVKEKLDIAK
+3807 KNTAIEVKEKIEIAK
-3822 VTEAKINSAREEYR
+3822 ITESKINLAREEYR

-3842 SVLYFLVCTMA
+3842 SVLYFLVCSMA
-3853 KVNMMYQTSLV
+3853 MVNNMYQTSLV
-3864 QFLDRFDASMY
+3864 QFLERFDASMHL
-3875 NSAKTHITRKRI
+3875 SAKTHITAKRI
-3887 KRIIAYLTFEI
+3887 KRIISYLTFEI
-3898 YRYKSRGLYEK
+3898 YRYKSRGLYEQH
-3909 DKFLFVLLMALN
+3909 KFLFVLLMALN
-3921 IDRQMDLVSYEEFQ
+3921 IDRQLDHVSYDEFQ

-3961 WLNLVQLSH
+3961 WLNLVQLSKMT
-3970 LGPFANVLNKVSNNE
+3970 LFAHILTKVSNNE
-3985 RAWLAWFKKD
+3985 RGWFNWYKKEC
-3995 APENEVIPD
+3995 PENETIPD

-4009 DAFRR
+4009 QPFHK
-4014 LLLIRSWCT
+4014 LLLIRSWCV
-4023 DRTLSQCRKYIASSL
+4023 DRSIAQSRKYIAYSL

-4043 EPVVLQ
+4043 EPVVLNF
-4049 YDGLLEESKP
+4049 DELLSESKP
-4059 LMPIICF
+4059 LTPLVCF

-4076 IEALAKKNELKCYPI
+4076 IESLAKKNELKCYPI

-4109 EDGGW
+4109 QDGGW

-4121 LGLDYMNEL
+4121 LGLEYMNEL
-4130 TLLLLDL
+4130 CLQLLEL
-4137 ERVEES
+4137 EKAEPGS
-4143 AYSQYF
+4143 FNDSF
-4149 RVWITTEPHLDFSIT
+4149 RVWITTEPHDKFSIT

-4169 LKFTNEPPA
+4169 IKFTNEPPA

-4188 SNLSQDFLDYSQS
+4188 GNMSQDFLDYSQS

-4209 AISFLHSVVQE
+4209 AISFLHTVVQE

-4235 NSADWYASCL
+4235 NFADWYASCL

-4288 TFGRAWFHDNLFAE
+4288 TFARVWFHDNLFAP
-4302 TFAFFK
+4302 TFEFFK
-4308 GYKILSFKEQEA
+4308 GYKIFSFKEQES
-4320 YLGAIEELPNIDPP
+4320 YLEAIEDMPLLDPP

-4343 EITYQTNTTRSI
+4343 EITYQTNTMRSI
-4355 LDTIIAIQPKES
+4355 LDTVVSIQPKES
-4367 AGGGGETREDKVAR
+4367 SSGTGETREDRVAR
-4381 MVKEM
+4381 STREM
-4386 QSKAPPPYDLFEVK
+4386 QSKMPQPYDLYEVR
-4400 ERLKAMGALSSMNIF
+4400 ERLRLMGHTSSMNIF
-4415 LRQEIDRMQRII
+4415 LRQEIDRMQKII
-4427 ILVRATL
+4427 ILVRTTL

-4464 AIWQRGSWASSTL
+4464 EMWKRGSWLSSSL

-4489 QFHTWCFNARPVV
+4489 QFHTWCFSGRPVV

-4531 DQVSM
+4531 DQVTM
-4536 TNEVLKINL
+4536 HNDVLKVGI
-4545 DEAKK
+4545 EECKK
-4550 PPKEGI
+4550 PPKEG
-4556 YVHGLFLDGAG
+4556 VFVEGLFVDGAG
-4567 WDRKTSRLIESANK
+4567 WDRKLSRLIEATNK

-4587 PVVHISAIN
+4587 PVVHIYAIN
-4596 SVAPKS
+4596 SVAPKN
-4602 PKLYQCPVY
+4602 PKLYTCPVY
-4611 KKINRTDLNYISPL
+4611 KKINRTDLNYITPL
-4625 WLNTV
+4625 WLQSQ
-4630 KNPDHWIIRGVA
+4630 KPPDHWILRGVA

>member
-1 MDEILR
+1 MSTEGNKHPDKR
-7 ASSVAERAS
+7 SSYYIQVKG
-16 SIAAR
+16 IDPD
-21 ASERASQRNSKYM
+21 RNIK
-34 QPKGMDPERNVRKLR
+34 KLQ
-49 KLFGVSHTIQKQTTR
+49 KLFVVSRTIQKQTTR
-64 RVSVTDQEREEIE
+64 RFSATDKDEEELE
-77 RKRGQQLKEMRQQRI
+77 RKRAHHLKELRQQRI
-92 SRLGAN
+92 SSLGAN
-98 HRYVL
+98 HRYIL
-103 EIVADLMGTDTEE
+103 EIGAELLGIDMEE

-121 ADDQS
+121 VDEPE
-126 FVDLLSG
+126 FVDLLSAM
-133 LFEKH
+133 LEKS
-138 GPRACMI
+138 GPRVCMI
-145 SYATMEGY
+145 CYAAQLGY
-153 PHDSGR
+153 PPDSGR
-159 YVESMKRQLVK
+159 YVENMKRQ
-170 RTVVHRSDTVELFR
+170 TVNRAIAHRSDNVEVFGNL
-184 KWVIVYRNN
+184 VAVYRNN
-193 NKKSL
+193 NNKVID
-198 ENRTISDDLAMFCWD
+198 NRTISEEVSFFCWKTD
-213 ADKKDI
+213 QRNKCI
-219 CLYVIKNFMDR
+219 FVLKNFFDDI
-230 VLTKS
+230 LLKS
-235 LEAVSEFG
+235 LDDISDFNVVEYN
-243 VAEMDQKRK
+243 QTQK
-252 FFHTLDMFNI
+252 FFHTLRLYI
-262 FLRSSEATVSS
+262 KFLKYSDVTVSS
-273 RVNFDVSHELFKG
+273 RVNFEVSHELFKG
-286 FLLVKYQIEAS
+286 FLLAKFQIETS
-297 SKDMNRV
+297 SKDVRRVQVVEKYFNR
-304 RSVERYFGQWMRQIQ
+304 WMRQIQ
-319 GILVEGKQILRD
+319 GVLVESQQIQKD
-331 GPDVGP
+331 PPDVGP
-337 LQMLVNWRR
+337 LQMLIFWRHL
-346 MLARYTSIKEFV
+346 LARLTSIKEFV
-358 SSKAFNNHKI
+358 SSQAFQNHKT

-375 SKLLKKWAEIDNQVT
+375 TKLLKKWIEIDNKMT
-390 LVLNEAKDN
+390 LVFNEAKDN
-399 VRYIT
+399 VTYLR
-404 SLQKFWDP
+404 SLQKCWDP
-412 LYRSS
+412 LYRSG
-417 PDGIISS
+417 PDEIINCLPS
-424 LPGLMVAIRNV
+424 LLIAIRNV
-435 SKTAHYFNTPSNVTG
+435 SKSAQYFNTTSNVTG

-459 TITNKNYLTDNGRV
+459 TIASKNFVTNNG
-473 KLWTMA
+473 KLNLWKMK
-479 PNDIIAKIEK
+479 PNDVIEK
-489 CRDVMQSYKEQ
+489 IQKCLEMLRIYKEQ
-500 YYETCK
+500 YFQTC
-506 EMSEAAEKPW
+506 EDMAGCGEKQW
-516 TVSSVYIFTCL
+516 VVSSTYIFTSIM
-527 EKFLDRLDKIKLIFN
+527 KFSDRLDKINQIFK
-542 TEITYSVLDRIRIS
+542 TEALYSVLDRIRIS
-556 GMEKFNAMI
+556 GMEKFSGII
-565 KGARATISSKP
+565 KTARDGISAKL
-576 YDPLNYRIE
+576 YDPLNYRIVA
-585 LFDTDFQKFIK
+585 FDTDFDTFTRD
-596 EVERAEVGMQ
+596 VERAEVGMQ
-606 QFVKQQIA
+606 QFVKHHIA
-614 DVPIAESVIL
+614 DVPIVESVLL
-624 ILKRFERLNLE
+624 ILARYERLHLE
-635 CLCLDRRYLEVAE
+635 CLCLDRRYLQVCE
-648 MLEQEMF
+648 MLENEMF
-655 LLKDVYNEERGN
+655 NLKDVYNEERDR
-667 PFIARNM
+667 PSIPHKV

-686 IFKKID
+686 IFQKID
-692 EPMKVLKVRH
+692 VPMQSLKLRA
-702 CVLAHKKAQRTVRY
+702 CVLSHKKAQKVVRY
-716 YNYMNGIICHYEM
+716 YNYMNSIICHYEM

-751 ICNKESA
+751 NCENESA
-758 EYTINLDPAIRQL
+758 EYTVNLDPAIRQL

-784 VPNVAA
+784 VPNIAA
-790 VVTYCKLRILK
+790 VVAHCKDCILEPAESLKSVIENFNKLRLK
-801 PAENLRI
+801 I
-808 ALKRFDRLRSSV
+808 S
-820 TPVFINIMRF
+820 PVFIRIMRF
-830 RLQEISVLLKSALST
+830 RLQEVSVLLKPGLSA

-854 DFVVDVEKKID
+854 DFIASVEKKVD
-865 EIDLFYRTV
+865 EVARFYKTV
-874 LNIDEIRINQEMLS
+874 SNIEAIRILNELTS
-888 LQNYLYLYKPSAPVT
+888 LDEYLYMYTPTSPES
-903 SEKFYESCNDLL
+903 SEKFYENCNTLRL
-915 QEIQKEL
+915 KIEKEI
-922 EKKSVCMERAVID
+922 EKKSACMELAVID
-935 LCNMFVELLNFGP
+935 LCNMFVDLLEFGP
-948 LDSKGRRVF
+948 TNSMGRRVF
-957 QLPPEKI
+957 QLPPEEI
-964 TDANWRVEGNLP
+964 NESNWRAEGAMPVN
-976 IDKWDWI
+976 KWDWI
-983 QFQKIYRTIYLVP
+983 KFDQINRAIYLVS
-996 DDVLKTLQFKN
+996 DDILRTLQFKN
-1007 YENIR
+1007 YENIS
-1012 YELHHLR
+1012 YELHHLQ

-1025 FSYYNSKMISALV
+1025 FSYYNSKMILALV
-1038 GCSKRSLDFVRYS
+1038 ACSKRSLDYVRRK
-1051 ILRTN
+1051 ILRMNMRSDT
-1056 WRTDPQ
+1056 Q
-1062 PPILYSA
+1062 PPILYSKL
-1069 MDVDLENGCSIDPNL
+1069 DIDLESGCRIVPNL
-1084 ENMQANFH
+1084 EVMQADFH
-1092 RAILCCT
+1092 RAVLNCT
-1099 EINYFVTTWGKQA
+1099 EINYFVNTWGKRA
-1112 KTFARRSRRV
+1112 KTYERRLRRV

-1129 ERNYYRYVIEHKDI
+1129 ERNYFRYVIEHKDI
-1143 IRAVQN
+1143 ARAVSN
-1149 LATGLMMYKPDIDD
+1149 LGNGLMIFKSSIDE
-1163 FLKEQFEK
+1163 FLKRFFDD
-1171 YKYLWSAEREN
+1171 YKYLWAAEREDI
-1182 KIQAF
+1182 IQAF

-1201 IYYDNITT
+1201 AYYDEITSN
-1209 DLETKHARH
+1209 LENANTRYL
-1218 VIGPI
+1218 IGPI
-1223 EIRMEKAFTKFVEE
+1223 EIRMENAFEKLIEE
-1237 SKKWKTALGQLLSAQ
+1237 SKKWKTCLGQLLSAQ
-1252 YKKQLDEMVDFISEQ
+1252 YKKQLDNMVEFISEQ
-1267 ENILGKPIN
+1267 EKVLAKPIN
-1276 DLDDV
+1276 NLDDV
-1281 RLAMVCLEKVRDNF
+1281 RQAMLCLERIRDHF
-1295 IEMDMELTLITNTYA
+1295 IGMDMELGVITDAYG
-1310 LFAQYNIYIP
+1310 LFAQFNILVSKE
-1320 QDDYDKVDSLQL
+1320 DYDKVDNLQL
-1332 SFNKMLDSAKKVS
+1332 SFNRMLENAKHVS
-1345 QKISEME
+1345 KRISDME
-1352 GPLLQELNDGIA
+1352 GPLLEELTHGID
-1364 TFVMELDEFN
+1364 TFVEEFAQFN
-1374 EDFVANGP
+1374 DDYEANGP
-1382 MVEGISAK
+1382 MVDGITAK
-1390 EASDRVFLF
+1390 EASNRVFIF
-1399 QNRFDELWR
+1399 QNRFDELWL

-1413 SSGEKLFGLPITE
+1413 NSGEKLFGLPVSE
-1426 YPILQQRKREFGYLN
+1426 YPLLHQRKREFNYLN
-1441 RLYSLYIQVLKTIS
+1441 RLYSLFIEVLKSIA

-1462 AEVDIERISTELADF
+1462 AEVDIEKISNELADF
-1477 QVRCRKLPKGMQSWP
+1477 QVRCRKLPKGMQTWP
-1492 AFIDLKTK
+1492 AYIVLKTK

-1523 WVRLNALLKSD
+1523 WVRLNALLNTD

-1539 SKFTLGKLLEAPI
+1539 FSFTLGDLLEAPI
-1552 LKHKEDVEDICVG
+1552 LKNKEDVEDICVG
-1565 ASKEL
+1565 AGKEL

-1579 ITDWSVVNIQLGM
+1579 IIDWSVVNIQLGM

-1630 PFKKE
+1630 PFKKD
-1635 IQLWLSKLV
+1635 IQLWLRKLV
-1644 GTGEIL
+1644 STGEIL

-1659 WIYLEAVFVGGDIS
+1659 WIYLEAVFVGGDIA

-1680 KRFSNIDKNYVKIMY
+1680 KRFTNIDKSYVKIMY
-1695 RAREIPNA
+1695 RVREVPNA
-1703 VECCTGDETLATSLT
+1703 VECCTADESLANSLT

-1761 DPTSIQPHLLSIFDA
+1761 NPISIQPHLLSIFDA
-1776 VATVDF
+1776 VAYVDF
-1782 QEKTN
+1782 LEKTT
-1787 DVITIMNSANNEKV
+1787 DVITALNSSNHEKIM
-1801 PLENAVQ
+1801 LENSVQ
-1808 CSGSVEL
+1808 CTGSVEL
-1815 WLNRL
+1815 WLNGL

-1835 ATSLNDPEF
+1835 AVSLNDPEF
-1844 NFAEEF
+1844 NFAETF

-1855 QAGVIGVQLLWTR
+1855 QASIIGVQLLWTR
-1868 DAEYALRKCRTDKT
+1868 DAEYALRKCRSDKS
-1882 IMKRTNA
+1882 IMKRTNT
-1889 KFLTLLNHFIDLT
+1889 KFLNLLNHFIDLT
-1902 VKDLNKLDRIRFETM
+1902 VKDLSPLDRIRFETM

-1929 DLCQLRIR
+1929 DLCRMRIR

-1949 FYYNEDN
+1949 FYYIEDN
-1956 DDIIVGITDVNFIY
+1956 DDIIVGITDVDFIY

-2090 FIFSDGDIVSLNPEF
+2090 FIFSDGDLVTLNREF

-2145 KLASCGFKENL
+2145 KLASCGFKDNL
-2156 ILSRKFFTLYKLCE
+2156 VLSRKFFTLYKLCE

-2191 TLGAQKRSNPTD
+2191 TLGAQKRANPTD

-2224 DEGLFLSLIEDMFP
+2224 DEGLFISLIEDMFP

-2246 YKDLQRAIGR
+2246 HKELQRALAR
-2256 AVEEFGYMNNPEWN
+2256 VTDDLGYVNNPEWN

-2297 SCTLTMLKCFTEMG
+2297 SCTVAMLRCFTEMG
-2311 RPHKEMRMNPKA
+2311 HPHKEMRMNPKA

-2354 VPKTSNTWIVL
+2354 VPKHQNTWIVL

-2392 DRIKMADNSKLV
+2392 DRIKMAENSKLV

-2417 VSRVGMVF
+2417 VSRVGMTF
-2425 MSSSVLKWVVYK
+2425 MSSSVLQWNIYMEAWVRR
-2437 DAWLKKQPPA
+2437 QPPFA
-2447 EQDVFQKCYEAIYDD
+2447 QDVFRRCFNAIYDD
-2462 AHVYLQTKLIAKMK
+2462 AHLFLQTKLIAKMK
-2476 ILEAIYIK
+2476 ILEAIYVK
-2484 QMLEILDGLLAD
+2484 QLLEILDGLLED
-2496 CSNRSDRYLE
+2496 CSNRSEKYLE
-2506 RTFLFALMWT
+2506 RIFLFAMMWS
-2516 LGAVLEIGERD
+2516 LGAVLEINERE
-2527 KLEEFFIK
+2527 KLEEFFTT
-2535 HPSKLKWPKKQPG
+2535 HHSKMKWPKKEPG

-2557 DGGIWQHWNNRVERF
+2557 DSGNWQHWNNRVEQYV
-2572 IYPEDSIPEFSSI
+2572 YPEDAIPEFSSI

-2595 AFLMHNIAKQ
+2595 AFLMHNISKQ

-2625 YMSNYDPEMHL
+2625 YMANYDPEFHL

-2642 SSATTPNMFQ
+2642 SSATTPNMYQ

-2674 MTVFVDDINMPII
+2674 MTIFIDDINMPII

-2705 HGFYSLEKPGD
+2705 RGFYSLDKPGD
-2716 FSTIMDI
+2716 FSTILDI
-2723 QLLSAMI
+2723 QLLAAMI

-2738 IPNRLKRHMAI
+2738 IPHRLKRHMAI

-2757 NSMDQIFNQIGCG
+2757 NSMDQIFSQIGRG
-2770 YFCLARFEEEVVN
+2770 YFCLARFTEEVVQLI
-2783 VVPSLVPLTRN
+2783 PHLVPLTRI
-2794 FWQSVKGKM
+2794 FWQNVKVKM

-2817 DLSRIWEGILKV
+2817 DLSRIWEGMLKV
-2829 AGEECKT
+2829 APEECKT
-2836 VSDILKL
+2836 QSDVLKL

-2853 DRFTDFKDTKWFLE
+2853 DRFTDYKDTAWFID
-2867 RMRKDAASHLGEYFE
+2867 RMKRDAKAYLSEAYMEQF
-2882 EYPEEE
+2882 PEDE
-2888 TFFVDFLRDPPE
+2888 TFFVDFLRDAPDAQ
-2900 GGEDDEEVSLEP
+2900 EDDEDVSLEP
-2912 PKIYEEIPSLEK
+2912 PKIYEEISSMEQVK
-2924 VRERVTWYMGQF
+2924 DRVTWYMSQF
-2936 NEYVRGYHMDLVF
+2936 NEYVRGFHMDMVF
-2949 FRDALVHLMIVS
+2949 FHDALVHLIIVS
-2961 RIVSM
+2961 RILSM
-2966 PRGNALLVGVG
+2966 PRGHALLVGVG
-2977 GSGKQSLTRLSSFVA
+2977 GSGKQSLTRLASFIA

-3004 YSVNN
+3004 YNAGN
-3009 LTDDLKY
+3009 LVDDLKY

-3023 EGRGITFIF
+3023 EGQGITFIF
-3032 TDNEIKDEA
+3032 TDNEIKDES
-3041 FLEFINNILSSGE
+3041 FLEYINNILSSGE

-3068 NEIIPIMKKLQPRR
+3068 NEIIPIMKKKQPRR

-3094 SRARSNLH
+3094 SSARSNLH
-3102 VALCFSPI
+3102 IALCFSPI
-3110 GEKFRARA
+3110 GEKFRARS

-3127 CVIDWFQK
+3127 CVIDWFHK
-3135 WPEDARVAVSQHYLK
+3135 WPEDARVAVSRHYLEN
-3150 DFEIICDPAVKES
+3150 FEIACSPMVKEN
-3163 VIDIMSW
+3163 VINIMSW
-3170 IHEVVS
+3170 IHETVS
-3176 EACLSYFERFRRTT
+3176 EICITYFERFRRTT

-3206 LYKEKQNNI
+3206 LYKDKKENI
-3215 VVMAER
+3215 IVLADR
-3221 MSSGLYKLDEAGASV
+3221 MTSGLDKLDEAGASV
-3236 SVLKKELIEMNKV
+3236 SVLKKELVEMNKV
-3249 ITVATEE
+3249 IVQATEE
-3256 AEVVLQTVAES
+3256 AEVVLQTVSES
-3267 TASAE
+3267 TAAAE

-3281 KSQAAELVKNISAD
+3281 KAQAAELVKLISAD

-3318 TIKGS
+3318 TIKAA

-3353 KPVKPDFEK
+3353 KLINPDVEK
-3362 NFIQSSWEESLKVMS
+3362 QFLESSWEESLKVMS
-3377 DTAFLKKIVEYPT
+3377 DTSFLKKIVEYPT
-3390 DLINAEMVDLML
+3390 DIINAEMVDLML
-3402 PYFNYSLYTFEAAKV
+3402 PYFNYSLYTLEAAKV

-3432 AKYYEVN
+3432 AKYFEVN

-3457 KAASDLQEAEDLF
+3457 KASNDLQEAEELF
-3470 AAKERELAKVQQQF
+3470 ASKERELAKVQKQF
-3484 DEAIA
+3484 DEAIG

-3495 EEAQKC
+3495 EEATRC

-3508 TALISGLAGEKIRWT
+3508 TALINGLAGEKIRWT

-3534 RLVGDVILLT
+3534 RLVGDTILLT

-3556 YRNDLQGQ
+3556 FRNDLQSQ
-3564 WLRQIVER
+3564 WLKRIVDLL
-3572 RIPIS
+3572 IPIS
-3577 SNINI
+3577 SNLNI

-3588 RTQIGEWNLQGLPS
+3588 RTQIGEWNLQGLPT

-3625 QSQGKAWI
+3625 QSQGKSWI
-3633 KNKEKENSLI
+3633 KSKEKENSLI
-3643 VTNLAHKYFRTHIED
+3643 VTNLSHRYFRTHIED
-3658 AVSMGLP
+3658 AVSLGLP

-3699 DKEIDYNADF
+3699 DKEIDYNAAF
-3709 RCYITTKLAN
+3709 RCYITTKLPN

-3755 KELEEERTNL
+3755 KELEKERTNL

-3807 KNTAIEVKEKLDIAK
+3807 KNTAIDVKEKLDIAK
-3822 VTEAKINSAREEYR
+3822 ITEAKINVAREEYR

-3842 SVLYFLVCTMA
+3842 SVLYFLVCSMA
-3853 KVNMMYQTSLV
+3853 NVNMMYQTSLV
-3864 QFLDRFDASMY
+3864 QFLDRFDASMHL
-3875 NSAKTHITRKRI
+3875 SAKTQITQKRI
-3887 KRIIAYLTFEI
+3887 KIIIDYLTFEI

-3921 IDRQMDLVSYEEFQ
+3921 IDRQMDLISYEEFQ

-3945 LNDCPPVPF
+3945 LNDCPPVPHK
-3954 RWITDET
+3954 WITDET
-3961 WLNLVQLSH
+3961 WLNLVQL
-3970 LGPFANVLNKVSNNE
+3970 ANLPVFSQILNKVSNNE
-3985 RAWLAWFKKD
+3985 RGWFNWYKKEC
-3995 APENEVIPD
+3995 PESDVIPD

-4009 DAFRR
+4009 DPFRR

-4023 DRTLSQCRKYIASSL
+4023 DRTLSQSRQYIGHSL
-4038 GDRFA
+4038 GERFA
-4043 EPVVLQ
+4043 EPVVLNF
-4049 YDGLLEESKP
+4049 DNLLVESKP
-4059 LMPIICF
+4059 LMPIVCF

-4102 KLVANCL
+4102 KLVTMCM

-4121 LGLDYMNEL
+4121 LGLEYMNEL

-4137 ERVEES
+4137 ERGDET
-4143 AYSQYF
+4143 AYSSNF
-4149 RVWITTEPHLDFSIT
+4149 RVWITTEPHPEFSIT

-4178 GIRAG
+4178 GVRAG

-4188 SNLSQDFLDYSQS
+4188 GNLSQDFLDYSQS
-4201 PFYHPLVF
+4201 VYYHPLVY

-4245 FVQNHLDDLEPGKGI
+4245 FVQNHLDGLEPGKGI
-4260 SWTTVRYM
+4260 SWNTVRYM

-4288 TFGRAWFHDNLFAE
+4288 TFGRVWFHDQLFAE
-4302 TFAFFK
+4302 AFEFFK
-4308 GYKILSFKEQEA
+4308 GYKILSFKEQQA
-4320 YLGAIEELPNIDPP
+4320 YLMAIEELPNIDSP
-4334 QVYGFHSNA
+4334 QVYGFHPNA

-4355 LDTIIAIQPKES
+4355 LDTIMSIQPKES
-4367 AGGGGETREDKVAR
+4367 SGGDGETREDKVAHQVR
-4381 MVKEM
+4381 EM
-4386 QSKAPPPYDLFEVK
+4386 QSKAPSPYDLFEVK

-4415 LRQEIDRMQRII
+4415 LRQEIDRMQKII
-4427 ILVRATL
+4427 ILVRSTL

-4464 AIWQRGSWASSTL
+4464 AIWQKGSWASSTL
-4477 GFWFTELLERNQ
+4477 GFWFTEMLERNA
-4489 QFHTWCFNARPVV
+4489 QFHCWCFVNRPAV

-4517 MKQEVARAHQGWAL
+4517 MKQEVARAHHGWAL

-4536 TNEVLKINL
+4536 TNEVLKIGIE
-4545 DEAKK
+4545 DCKK
-4550 PPKEGI
+4550 PPKEGVF
-4556 YVHGLFLDGAG
+4556 VHGLYLDGAG
-4567 WDRKTSRLIESANK
+4567 WDRKTSRLIESTNK

-4596 SVAPKS
+4596 STAPKS
-4602 PKLYQCPVY
+4602 PKLYTCPVY
-4611 KKINRTDLNYISPL
+4611 KKMNRTDLNYISPL
-4625 WLNTV
+4625 WLNTL
-4630 KNPDHWIIRGVA
+4630 KNPDHWILRGVA